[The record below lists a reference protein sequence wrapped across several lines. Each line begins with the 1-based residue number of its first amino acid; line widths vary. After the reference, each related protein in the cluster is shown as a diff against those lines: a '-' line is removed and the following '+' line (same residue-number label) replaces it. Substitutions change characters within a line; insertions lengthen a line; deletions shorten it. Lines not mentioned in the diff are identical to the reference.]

1 MDESS
6 SRDRQIVKTNCVS
19 LINYF
24 KTPTNTNT
32 NLPLLV
38 CGNVRNHSID
48 NFEPN
53 VGAITQH
60 RAQANGE
67 QPASFETENFDDAA
81 VNWLSDDVTQN
92 ICFARQRNGAKSP
105 INLRGVR
112 FA

>member
-6 SRDRQIVKTNCVS
+6 SRDRQIVKTNCAS

-24 KTPTNTNT
+24 KTPTSANT

-48 NFEPN
+48 NLEPN
-53 VGAITQH
+53 FDAITQH
-60 RAQANGE
+60 RAQASGE
-67 QPASFETENFDDAA
+67 QPASIETENFD
-81 VNWLSDDVTQN
+81 NWSSDDVTQKYL
-92 ICFARQRNGAKSP
+92 FYAPKKWRQVTNS
-105 INLRGVR
+105 LRGVR